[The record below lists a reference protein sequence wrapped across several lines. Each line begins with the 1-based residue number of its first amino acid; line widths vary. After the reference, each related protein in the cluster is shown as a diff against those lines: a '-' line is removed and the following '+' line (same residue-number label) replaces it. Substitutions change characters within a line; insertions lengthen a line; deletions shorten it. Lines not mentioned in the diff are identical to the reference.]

1 MKKAK
6 LLLKVLLS
14 LWIVYNIAVML
25 IMPNVGSYLGRSLS
39 RFITPYAGAVGL
51 SAGWDF
57 FSPDP
62 AHTLY
67 IEYTVYFP
75 DSEKGVD
82 GEVREPI
89 EGYFPP
95 EKNQPVHDPVRKR
108 DLYAT
113 RYMALSPK
121 RLRVV
126 FGPWLCRQYPGA
138 SQVNARIIIETVPSL
153 DKAVQRKD
161 LSLADLSERI
171 EYAKEDIDCAS
182 RDEELL

>member
-6 LLLKVLLS
+6 LLLKVFLS
-14 LWIVYNIAVML
+14 LWIVYNIFVML
-25 IMPNVGSYLGRSLS
+25 IMPNIGSYLGRTMS

-67 IEYTVYFP
+67 IEYTIYYP
-75 DSEKGVD
+75 DSPE
-82 GEVREPI
+82 GESRDPV

-121 RLRVV
+121 RLRIL
-126 FGPWLCRQYPGA
+126 FGPWLCRQYPGS

-153 DKAVQRKD
+153 DKVVQRPD
-161 LSLADLSERI
+161 MALSEMSERI
-171 EYAKEDIDCAS
+171 EYANEDVPCGP

>member
-14 LWIVYNIAVML
+14 LWIVYNIVVML
-25 IMPNVGSYLGRSLS
+25 IMPNIGSYLGRSMS
-39 RFITPYAGAVGL
+39 RYITPYAGAVGL

-75 DSEKGVD
+75 HPAQ
-82 GEVREPI
+82 GEGEPRDPV

-95 EKNQPVHDPVRKR
+95 EKNLPVHDPVRKR

-138 SQVNARIIIETVPSL
+138 SQVNARIIIETVPPL
-153 DKAVQRKD
+153 DKVVK
-161 LSLADLSERI
+161 LPEMSLADLSERI
-171 EYAKEDIDCAS
+171 EYAKEDISCGS